1 MVPSVTSGATVAP
14 FIRHSSQTA
23 PDTHLAEFVSVVSG
37 GNWHKLEVMF
47 ARRSLVFAAIA
58 AIALP
63 GAALAHQ
70 RREGDHDDA
79 REAVARGEALPLS
92 EILRIVRRVEPGE
105 VIEVELERDDGRLEY
120 EIEVLTQSGRVRK
133 VTLDAR
139 TGAILET
146 EDED

>member
-1 MVPSVTSGATVAP
+1 MIS
-14 FIRHSSQTA
+14 
-23 PDTHLAEFVSVVSG
+23 
-37 GNWHKLEVMF
+37 
-47 ARRSLVFAAIA
+47 RRSLFIA
-58 AIALP
+58 AVAAVALP

-70 RREGDHDDA
+70 RRGGDHDDA
-79 REAVARGEALPLS
+79 REAVTRGEALPLS
-92 EILRIVRRVEPGE
+92 EILAIVRRVEPGE

-120 EIEVLTQSGRVRK
+120 EIEVLTPRGRVRK

>member
-1 MVPSVTSGATVAP
+1 M
-14 FIRHSSQTA
+14 RHSSQA
-23 PDTHLAEFVSVVSG
+23 VADTRLAKLVSVLSG
-37 GNWHKLEVMF
+37 GNCDKLVSMIS
-47 ARRSLVFAAIA
+47 RRALFAAALA
-58 AIALP
+58 AATLP
-63 GAALAHQ
+63 GAAWAHQ
-70 RREGDHDDA
+70 RRGGDHDDA

-105 VIEVELERDDGRLEY
+105 VIEVELERNDGRLEY
-120 EIEVLTQSGRVRK
+120 EIEVLTPRGRVRK

>member
-1 MVPSVTSGATVAP
+1 MVPSVTNGAGGAL
-14 FIRHSSQTA
+14 FMSHSSQTS
-23 PDTHLAEFVSVVSG
+23 PDAHLVKAVSVLSG
-37 GNWHKLEVMF
+37 GRCHKLEAMF
-47 ARRSLVFAAIA
+47 ARRSLLFAAIA
-58 AIALP
+58 AITLP
-63 GAALAHQ
+63 SAALAHQ